1 MYPFLIECISQGK
14 TAFFKNEYL
23 FVGSDTYA
31 YDENTKRPVMCTN
44 SRTEPRPPS
53 DGNATGQE

>member
-1 MYPFLIECISQGK
+1 MNI
-14 TAFFKNEYL
+14 